1 MLEQIEALESVQYQ
15 RKKADRFRKELAIID
30 KINESDEYQVVL
42 EEYDCIVTIRDNDYK
57 LIHNADV
64 VSTFKYLDDLAEYVV
79 RNFR

>member
-1 MLEQIEALESVQYQ
+1 MLEQIEALESAQYQ

-42 EEYDCIVTIRDNDYK
+42 EEYDCIVTVRDRDYK